1 MFGGLLNSLRFV
13 TPGIPVAASAIAVV
27 GFAAAI
33 MYGQPHGTYHGK
45 LHERR
50 LFRESERCAVLYEG
64 VREFRFFDE
73 QCQLR
78 YKGEW
83 RNADDIEWIE
93 RPKWT
98 RP

>member
-1 MFGGLLNSLRFV
+1 MLGGLLNSLRFFGSAFVVV
-13 TPGIPVAASAIAVV
+13 TAVTFGGIVAAVL
-27 GFAAAI
+27 
-33 MYGQPHGTYHGK
+33 YGQPYAK

-50 LFRESERCAVLYEG
+50 LFRESERCTVLYEG